1 MIKIIDD
8 FLHPKEFEEI
18 KTFMESKNFP
28 WFFNTAKVHDDD
40 GKFQYTH
47 LFYKCANANQKIV
60 QSSDFL
66 DMWNNYMRRLESTK
80 SYRIKANMTLKTPSH
95 DISDWHID
103 NQGDGVND
111 ALMTSLFYVNTNDG
125 YTEFENGVIVGSV
138 ANRACIFDSTLKH
151 RGVGHTSPDHHRIVV
166 NFNYS

>member
-8 FLHPKEFEEI
+8 FLDPKEFEEI
-18 KTFMESKNFP
+18 KTFMENNEFP
-28 WFFNTAKVHDDD
+28 WYFNKGKVGLDD
-40 GKFQYTH
+40 GRFQYIHTFFH
-47 LFYKCANANQKIV
+47 GANQTNKITR
-60 QSSDFL
+60 SSDFL
-66 DMWNNYMRRLESTK
+66 NMWDNYMRKLKCSK
-80 SYRIKANMTLKTPSH
+80 CYRIKANMTLKTPSH

-111 ALMTSLFYVNTNDG
+111 ALMTSIFYVNTNDG
-125 YTEFENGVIVGSV
+125 YTEFENSVIVGSV